1 MVVCDH
7 FKIKLGIDKEKNQ
20 SIYMRSPD
28 IVIII
33 LNALLQTYEIE
44 TPL

>member
-1 MVVCDH
+1 MT
-7 FKIKLGIDKEKNQ
+7 ILKLNLELTKKK
-20 SIYMRSPD
+20 SKYIYAFTSPD